1 MMKTGSSQKK
11 RFPGFTAPRAHPHPQ
26 AKCHYV
32 VWKEVGAGGAVCLCW
47 SPSHIRLQA
56 GWAEASQQSCFTMFQ
71 ESEGDLRVEKGV
83 SKEAG
88 SPGRRLGRW
97 ER

>member
-32 VWKEVGAGGAVCLCW
+32 VWKEVGGGGCSVFVLE
-47 SPSHIRLQA
+47 SFTHQVS
-56 GWAEASQQSCFTMFQ
+56 GWLGRGLSQQSCFTMLQ
-71 ESEGDLRVEKGV
+71 ESEGDLRVEKGM

-88 SPGRRLGRW
+88 SPGRQLGG
-97 ER
+97 